1 MRCNPSNE
9 KSWNHRDVS
18 NFLGSLHPHE
28 SLGFK
33 MNYIQLIQ
41 LRDSC
46 ISTPYTA
53 KLALA

>member
-9 KSWNHRDVS
+9 KSWNHSDVS
-18 NFLGSLHPHE
+18 NFLGSLHPHD

-33 MNYIQLIQ
+33 MNFIQLIQ

-46 ISTPYTA
+46 IYMLSTA
-53 KLALA
+53 KPVLA

>member
-9 KSWNHRDVS
+9 KSWNHSDVS

-33 MNYIQLIQ
+33 MNNIQLTQ
-41 LRDSC
+41 MRDSC
-46 ISTPYTA
+46 ICMLRTA
-53 KLALA
+53 KTVLA